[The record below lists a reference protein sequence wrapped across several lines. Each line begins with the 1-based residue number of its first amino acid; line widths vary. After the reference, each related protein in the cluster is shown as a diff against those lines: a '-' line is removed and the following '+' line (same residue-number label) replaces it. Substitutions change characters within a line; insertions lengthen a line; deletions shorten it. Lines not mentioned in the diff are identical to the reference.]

1 MAVVDLGYK
10 PRRWQHACHVGLH
23 SKRWGVLVCSRRAG
37 KTLLAIMHLI
47 DRALTLQRAD
57 GRYAYIAPEL
67 KQAKQIAW
75 STLKQYALKIPGT
88 VVSEGELHVTF
99 PNGARI
105 RLYGAD
111 NPDNLRGIYL
121 DGAVLDEVAQLPMEL
136 WDSVLRPALSDRP
149 GWGLIMGTCYGI
161 DMLSKMYYQALDNP
175 KEWFAFKVGVYE
187 ADSHPREEIES
198 LRAQMTEAAFAR
210 EMLCDFAA
218 KVDNVLLSVNDVR
231 TASARHYGVEQ
242 YKFSPLIL
250 GVDPAAMGDDRTV
263 IFPRQGL
270 YAMDP
275 FVFKKIDPME
285 IVAKLCQIDD
295 QLHGVDAIFVDDTG
309 GYGGGVI
316 ARMRELHRPCIG
328 VNFSSKADDDQFA
341 NKRAEIW
348 WRMAQWIKEYG
359 FVPNHQEIH
368 NDLCAPTYGHN
379 GKRQLLIESK
389 EKLKARGLPSPD
401 TADALALTFSYPVH
415 AKMER
420 FQLSTQQPKALID
433 YDALE
438 SFRDLEMR
446 S

>member
-1 MAVVDLGYK
+1 MVAINLGYV
-10 PRRWQHACHVGLH
+10 PRKWQAACHLGLQN
-23 SKRWGVLVCSRRAG
+23 KRWGVLVCSRRAG
-37 KTLLAIMHLI
+37 KTLLAVMHLI
-47 DRALTLQRAD
+47 DRALKLQRAD

-75 STLKQYALKIPGT
+75 SLLKHYALKVPGT
-88 VVSEGELHVTF
+88 IVSEGELHVTF
-99 PNGARI
+99 SNGARI

-161 DMLSKMYYQALDNP
+161 DMLSKMYFWALDHP

-187 ADSHPREEIES
+187 ADSHPADEIASMRE
-198 LRAQMTEAAFAR
+198 QMTEAAFAR

-218 KVDNVLLSVNDVR
+218 KVDNVLLSVDDVR
-231 TASARHYGVEQ
+231 KASARHYTVEN
-242 YKFSPLIL
+242 YRYSPIIL

-275 FVFKKIDPME
+275 YVFKKIDPME

-295 QLHGVDAIFVDDTG
+295 QLHGADAIFIDDTG

-316 ARMRELHRPCIG
+316 ARMRELGRQCLG
-328 VNFSSKADDDQFA
+328 VNFSSKADDDQYA
-341 NKRAEIW
+341 NKRAEMW
-348 WRMAQWIKEYG
+348 WRMSTWIKEYG

-379 GKRQLLIESK
+379 LRRQLLIESK
-389 EKLKARGLPSPD
+389 EKMKARGIPSPD
-401 TADALALTFSYPVH
+401 CADALALTFAYPVQSRMDRMH
-415 AKMER
+415 AGK
-420 FQLSTQQPKALID
+420 TQPKALID
-433 YDALE
+433 YDGLE
-438 SFRDLEMR
+438 AFRDQEMAR
-446 S
+446 

>member
-1 MAVVDLGYK
+1 MAIDLGYS
-10 PRRWQHACHVGLH
+10 PRQWQRTVHLGLEGR
-23 SKRWGVLVCSRRAG
+23 RWGVIVCSRRAG
-37 KTLLAIMHLI
+37 KTRLAIMQLI
-47 DRALTLQRAD
+47 DRALKIKRPD
-57 GRYAYIAPEL
+57 GRFAYIAPEL
-67 KQAKQIAW
+67 KQAKAIAW
-75 STLKQYALKIPGT
+75 SELKFFAQKIPGT
-88 VVSEGELHVTF
+88 IVSEGELHVTF

-161 DMLSKMYYQALDNP
+161 DMLSKIYFQALDRP
-175 KEWFAFKVGVYE
+175 TEWFTFKVDVYHAE
-187 ADSHPREEIES
+187 SHPLSEIES
-198 LRAQMTEAAFAR
+198 LKRDMTEAAFAR
-210 EMLCDFAA
+210 EMMCDFTA
-218 KVDNVLLSVNDVR
+218 KVDNVLISVEDVR
-231 TASARHYGVEQ
+231 RASSRHYTIEQ
-242 YKFSPLIL
+242 YRYSPIII
-250 GVDPAAMGDDRTV
+250 GCDPAAMGDDRTC

-285 IVAKLCQIDD
+285 IVAKLCAVDD
-295 QLHGVDAIFVDDTG
+295 ALHGADAIFIDDTG

-316 ARMRELHRPCIG
+316 ARMRELNRPCIG
-328 VNFSSKADDDQFA
+328 VNFSSKPDDEQFA

-348 WRMAQWIKEYG
+348 WKMSQWIKEYG

-379 GKRQLLIESK
+379 GKRQLLLEAK
-389 EKLKARGLPSPD
+389 EKMKARGIPSPD
-401 TADALALTFSYPVH
+401 TGDALALTFSYPVL

-420 FQLSTQQPKALID
+420 ISSQRHQPKALIE
-433 YDALE
+433 YDGL
-438 SFRDLEMR
+438 SDFRDAEMGR
-446 S
+446 